1 MAILDRRPKLA
12 LSKAQLYFCIY
23 GLVALGEKVLYGAL
37 AVFVLSFPA
46 LIWLDSLIEGM

>member
-1 MAILDRRPKLA
+1 MKRSEMATPKQA
-12 LSKAQLYFCIY
+12 PES
-23 GLVALGEKVLYGAL
+23 LGEKVLYGTL